1 MADRSSQL
9 KIAVV
14 SEDEINISQ
23 HFGRAPYYVVLT
35 VEGNKIVDS
44 ETRSKA
50 GHHTFAAQRHPRL
63 APGERHGYDAGS
75 QAKHQSMADIIADCE
90 VLIAG
95 GMGYGAYESLKG
107 YGIQPIITD
116 VGDIRE
122 AVLRYTHGNLPNIME
137 RLD

>member
-1 MADRSSQL
+1 M

-14 SEDEINISQ
+14 SEDEVNISQ

-35 VEGNKIVDS
+35 VEEAEIVDS
-44 ETRSKA
+44 ETRPKA
-50 GHHTFAAQRHPRL
+50 GHRTFAAQGHPRL

-75 QAKHQSMADIIADCE
+75 QAKHKSMADTIADCE

-95 GMGYGAYESLKG
+95 GMGQGAYESLKG
-107 YGIQPIITD
+107 YGIRPIITD
-116 VGDIRE
+116 VSDIRE
-122 AVLRYTHGNLPNIME
+122 AVLRCAKDDLPDLME

>member
-1 MADRSSQL
+1 M

-14 SEDEINISQ
+14 SEDGASISQ
-23 HFGRAPYYVVLT
+23 HFGRAPYYVILT
-35 VEGNKIVDS
+35 VEEDKIVDS

-50 GHHTFAAQRHPRL
+50 GHRTFAAQGHRRL

-75 QAKHQSMADIIADCE
+75 QAKHQNMAEIIADCD

-95 GMGYGAYESLKG
+95 GMGQGAYESFKG
-107 YGIQPIITD
+107 YGIRPIVTD
-116 VGDIRE
+116 AGDIRE
-122 AVLRYTHGNLPNIME
+122 AALRCAKGNLPNLME